1 MREAQRRRRER
12 LRAENQRFLQVILP
26 EVLRERLYIHAIAR
40 EQTLQEYVLVLIK
53 QGLER
58 AEAQAFKVNEEQFSQ
73 VTPQPV
79 EVQEAPPANI
89 VPMEIAHHPGG
100 GGSAALTDDV
110 SRSEAAH
117 FTPAHTEAAFHEA
130 DPPPLRPVESEAV
143 PPPAETAAVGEPE
156 SGAAADDKSTEKRGR
171 KKKTTPQL
179 ELF

>member
-1 MREAQRRRRER
+1 MQDTARRRLKRSERARQMREAQRRRRER

-89 VPMEIAHHPGG
+89 
-100 GGSAALTDDV
+100 
-110 SRSEAAH
+110 
-117 FTPAHTEAAFHEA
+117 
-130 DPPPLRPVESEAV
+130 
-143 PPPAETAAVGEPE
+143 
-156 SGAAADDKSTEKRGR
+156 
-171 KKKTTPQL
+171 
-179 ELF
+179 